1 LAAGLGLA
9 AGVYLLKAAGPVV
22 LGNRKLPPLVASL
35 AALAPAALLAALV
48 LISGFSER
56 GRLLVDARA
65 AGVAAG
71 MVALALRAPFVAV
84 VVVSVI
90 ATAVVR
96 AI

>member
-1 LAAGLGLA
+1 
-9 AGVYLLKAAGPVV
+9 
-22 LGNRKLPPLVASL
+22 
-35 AALAPAALLAALV
+35 
-48 LISGFSER
+48 
-56 GRLLVDARA
+56 LLVDARA

-84 VVVSVI
+84 VVVSVL